1 MRGQRRGDGPVGLA
15 GGRTVGA
22 RARRGLIRAVTA
34 VAAVAAGCAA
44 AVEPGADN
52 LKASFAAQIGSVES
66 VSGVEQTGDELVFIE
81 TRADGTEV
89 QWRVAIDSAMVEEPA
104 VEGAPIQGHVVSSW
118 YADGELIEPLGS
130 MSRLPDAFL
139 EAGIAQDCWGLWD
152 EDASRW
158 GW

>member
-1 MRGQRRGDGPVGLA
+1 MRRQHRGERSIGLA
-15 GGRTVGA
+15 GRQAPSVPGRLALVWM
-22 RARRGLIRAVTA
+22 

-52 LKASFAAQIGSVES
+52 LRASFAAQIGSVDS
-66 VSGVEQTGDELVFIE
+66 VGGVEQTGDGLTFTE
-81 TRADGTEV
+81 TQADGTEV
-89 QWRVAIDSAMVEEPA
+89 QWRVTVDSAVVEGPA

-118 YADGELIEPLGS
+118 HADGELIEPLGS

-139 EAGIAQDCWGLWD
+139 EAGIAQECYALWN
-152 EDASRW
+152 EETGRW